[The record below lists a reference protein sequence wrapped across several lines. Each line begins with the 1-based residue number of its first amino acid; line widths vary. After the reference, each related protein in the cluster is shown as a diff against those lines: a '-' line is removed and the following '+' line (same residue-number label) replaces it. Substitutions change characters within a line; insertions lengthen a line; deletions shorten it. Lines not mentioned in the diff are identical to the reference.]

1 MRFISRSFAGLWLG
15 LWFIAGTAMSV
26 GGILV
31 LTMQFYGKLAGG
43 FWHPVTLGVVYRLLE
58 IAIPIGPSIE
68 IQRAID
74 WMLLLPA
81 SGVLMLCG
89 LYIGLMAGIAKRNLE
104 MRVSHPPLVVAIE
117 PRGALSNFGI
127 TSLHIHDR

>member
-15 LWFIAGTAMSV
+15 LWLIAGTAMSV

-31 LTMQFYGKLAGG
+31 LAAQFYGKLAAGL
-43 FWHPVTLGVVYRLLE
+43 WLPVTLGGVCRLLE
-58 IAIPIGPSIE
+58 ISVPRVPSIE

-81 SGVLMLCG
+81 SGVFIIIG
-89 LYIGLMAGIAKRNLE
+89 LHIALMAGIAKRNLG
-104 MRVSHPPLVVAIE
+104 MRDSHPPLVVAIE
-117 PRGALSNFGI
+117 SEGALRNFGI
-127 TSLHIHDR
+127 TTLLIHDR

>member
-31 LTMQFYGKLAGG
+31 LTAQFHGKLTLG
-43 FWHPVTLGVVYRLLE
+43 FWPAVTMGGVYRLLE
-58 IAIPIGPSIE
+58 ITVPPGPSME
-68 IQRAID
+68 IQRVID

-81 SGVLMLCG
+81 SGVLILCG

-104 MRVSHPPLVVAIE
+104 MRVSHPPLVVGVG
-117 PRGALSNFGI
+117 PQGALSNFGI
-127 TSLHIHDR
+127 TSLHIHNR